1 MYLAPLN
8 YDRFFKKVF
17 SDTKIAKCFLEAF
30 LGVVI
35 DSIELVGTSYKVTD
49 DATVVVFDY
58 RCKIN
63 GQFVVIDMQQWYK
76 TDIVKRFYVYHALD
90 SALQL
95 ETMTTQVV
103 KIGKDKEYRTKS
115 YDDLKPALTLIWMAN
130 DTLGFTEDYISYAL
144 FPEQTA
150 DFVKNDDLWATKD
163 IEKLEK
169 ERQNILSLLNNK
181 TKGLDFLPKN
191 RLIYMFQKNIINNAQ
206 LTKYFEWFE
215 LAEIT
220 LNKNNTKK
228 DFAKFE
234 KNPILM
240 EVMRRINKDSL
251 DSIDYSEIK
260 DFDEF
265 IRNNKWYD
273 DKLRKEAQEE
283 AQEEVRK
290 EAREELRKL
299 RIEMEKSAMLE
310 MQKTRE
316 AEMLEMQKTREA
328 EMLEM
333 QKTLKAKML
342 EVTEKVR
349 EEVDNKNKM
358 TVILAFQNG
367 LSLPKIVTITQLPIE
382 KVKEIIKQYKA
393 NLNKT

>member
-35 DSIELVGTSYKVTD
+35 DHIELVGTSYKVTD

-95 ETMTTQVV
+95 ETMATQIV
-103 KIGKDKEYRTKS
+103 KIGKDKEYTTKT

-150 DFVKNDDLWATKD
+150 DFVKNDALWATKD

-191 RLIYMFQKNIINNAQ
+191 RLIYMFQKNIINNK
-206 LTKYFEWFE
+206 LLSEYFEWFE

-273 DKLRKEAQEE
+273 DKLKKEAQEE
-283 AQEEVRK
+283 AQEKAQEWARK
-290 EAREELRKL
+290 E
-299 RIEMEKSAMLE
+299 RIEIERAV
-310 MQKTRE
+310 
-316 AEMLEMQKTREA
+316 
-328 EMLEM
+328 MLEM
-333 QKTLKAKML
+333 QKTLEEEML

-349 EEVDNKNKM
+349 EEVNNKTKM

-367 LSLPKIVTITQLPIE
+367 LSVPKIVTITQLPIE
-382 KVKEIIKQYKA
+382 KVKEVIKQYKA
-393 NLNKT
+393 NLKKP

>member
-206 LTKYFEWFE
+206 LTEYFEWFE

-220 LNKNNTKK
+220 LNKDNTKK

-273 DKLRKEAQEE
+273 DKLKKEAQEE
-283 AQEEVRK
+283 AERIVR
-290 EAREELRKL
+290 
-299 RIEMEKSAMLE
+299 
-310 MQKTRE
+310 
-316 AEMLEMQKTREA
+316 
-328 EMLEM
+328 LEM
-333 QKTLKAKML
+333 QKTLDAKTL

-349 EEVDNKNKM
+349 EEVNNKTKM

-367 LSLPKIVTITQLPIE
+367 FSIPKIVTITQLPRE
-382 KVKEIIKQYKA
+382 HVKEIIKQYKV
-393 NLNKT
+393 NLNKP